1 MTYTNCSDLERVFL
15 LNKCKAFILQLKV
28 IISLKSSKLRGLQN
42 TFETPEQPLTCCV
55 WYCLLPDAD
64 KKPDNVQPSNLHHIL
79 PLQIQLSC
87 RFVFNWL
94 KPSTSSKRSD
104 LSDSALIPTG
114 QSPSLSY
121 CNYTVISFSIMHNL
135 FKNTHNV
142 PLLPIMNRK
151 LNINKKIG
159 QNQSI
164 KSQ

>member
-1 MTYTNCSDLERVFL
+1 MHLRHRSSLQHVAFDIVFCQML
-15 LNKCKAFILQLKV
+15 IKKTWQCAAWL
-28 IISLKSSKLRGLQN
+28 SSSKN
-42 TFETPEQPLTCCV
+42 EFS
-55 WYCLLPDAD
+55 
-64 KKPDNVQPSNLHHIL
+64 PSNLHQIL

-87 RFVFNWL
+87 RFVLNWL

-121 CNYTVISFSIMHNL
+121 CNYPVISFSIMQNL

-142 PLLPIMNRK
+142 PLLPIIYRK